1 MVWSK
6 GDNMFD
12 YLWMWSEFLVR
23 WLHVVA
29 GIAWIGS
36 SFYFIALDLSLKP
49 GKALPDEAHG
59 QAWQVHGGGFYNMVK
74 YLVAPARMPDELT
87 WFKWEA
93 YTTWLS
99 GFALLTLIYYAGA
112 GLYMIDVEIL
122 DLEPW
127 QAVGLSVGGI
137 IATWVVYD
145 GICRSPLGR
154 NDVHLALAGFA
165 FIVALAWLYSEM
177 FSARGAF
184 VQIGVSI
191 GTIMVANVAMVIIP
205 GQRKVVT
212 ALVAGEE
219 PDPRYGARGKQRSL
233 HNNYLTLPV
242 VFVMI
247 GGHYPAVF
255 ATEYAWVILA
265 LVLVMGAVI
274 RHFFNTKHKGQPAPW
289 WTWIVAAALT
299 VGAIFLSHAG
309 APKYDADAYAEYEF
323 GEGAEL
329 HLAAVELVTER
340 CAICHARVPQWDGM
354 AFPPKGVVLETESD
368 ILRQMDDIYWQVAA
382 SHAMPPGNVIW
393 VEDEERAMLARW
405 RAMLRAGE
413 MVPEKG

>member
-1 MVWSK
+1 MI
-6 GDNMFD
+6 D
-12 YLWMWSEFLVR
+12 YLWMWSEFMVR

-49 GKALPDEAHG
+49 GKQLPDGAHG
-59 QAWQVHGGGFYNMVK
+59 EAWQVHGGGFYNMVK

-99 GFALLTLIYYAGA
+99 GFALLTIIYYAGA
-112 GLYMIDVEIL
+112 GLYMIDTEIL

-127 QAVGLSVGGI
+127 QAVALSIGGI
-137 IATWVVYD
+137 AGGWIAYD
-145 GICRSPLGR
+145 ALCRSPLGR
-154 NDVHLALAGFA
+154 DTRGLVIAGFA
-165 FIVALAWLYSEM
+165 FIVFLAWGYAEI

-184 VQIGVSI
+184 VQIGVTI

-205 GQRKVVT
+205 GQKKVV
-212 ALVAGEE
+212 AKLIAGEE
-219 PDPRYGARGKQRSL
+219 PDPQHGARAKQRSL

-265 LVLVMGAVI
+265 LVLVIGGLI
-274 RHFFNTKHKGQPAPW
+274 RHFFNTKHKGEPAPW
-289 WTWIVAAALT
+289 WTWIAAAVL
-299 VGAIFLSHAG
+299 VAGAVMLSHAG
-309 APKYDADAYAEYEF
+309 APKYDEDAYAEYEF
-323 GEGAEL
+323 GDGSAL
-329 HLAAVELVTER
+329 HVAAVELVTER

-354 AFPPKGVVLETESD
+354 GFAPKGVVLETEAD
-368 ILRQMDDIYWQVAA
+368 ILRYVDDIYWQVAA
-382 SHAMPPGNVIW
+382 SHAMPPGNIIW
-393 VEDEERAMLARW
+393 VENEERAMLANW
-405 RAMLRAGE
+405 RAMLRADG
-413 MVPEKG
+413 VPATAESDG

>member
-1 MVWSK
+1 MI
-6 GDNMFD
+6 D
-12 YLWMWSEFLVR
+12 YLWMWSEFMVR

-49 GKALPDEAHG
+49 GKQLPDEAHG

-99 GFALLTLIYYAGA
+99 GFALLTIIYYTGA
-112 GLYMIDVEIL
+112 GLYMIDTEIL

-127 QAVGLSVGGI
+127 QAIGLSIGGI
-137 IATWVVYD
+137 AAGWVAYD
-145 GICRSPLGR
+145 LMCRSQLGR
-154 NDVHLALAGFA
+154 DDRLLALAGFV
-165 FIVALAWLYSEM
+165 FIVALAWLYTEI

-191 GTIMVANVAMVIIP
+191 GTIMVANVVMVIIP
-205 GQRKVVT
+205 GQKKVVA
-212 ALVAGEE
+212 ALVAGDT
-219 PDPRYGARGKQRSL
+219 PDPVFGRRGKQRSL

-242 VFVMI
+242 IFVMI

-255 ATEYAWVILA
+255 ATDYSWVILA

-274 RHFFNTKHKGQPAPW
+274 RHFFNTKHKGDPAPW
-289 WTWIVAAALT
+289 WTWAVAAALL
-299 VGAIFLSHAG
+299 VAAILLSQAG
-309 APKYDADAYAEYEF
+309 APKYDESAYAEQGY

-340 CAICHARVPQWDGM
+340 CAICHAAVPQWDGM
-354 AFPPKGVVLETESD
+354 GFAPKGVKLETEAD
-368 ILRQMDDIYWQVAA
+368 ILAHVDAIYWQVAA

-393 VEDEERAMLARW
+393 VEPEERAMLAKW
-405 RAMLRAGE
+405 RRMLRDDGVPVAG
-413 MVPEKG
+413 GAG

>member
-1 MVWSK
+1 MI
-6 GDNMFD
+6 D
-12 YLWMWSEFLVR
+12 YLWMWSEFMVR

-49 GKALPDEAHG
+49 GKQLPDEAHG

-99 GFALLTLIYYAGA
+99 GFALLTIIYYTGA
-112 GLYMIDVEIL
+112 GLYMIDTEIL

-127 QAVGLSVGGI
+127 QAIGLSIGGI
-137 IATWVVYD
+137 AAGWVAYD
-145 GICRSPLGR
+145 LMCRSQLGR
-154 NDVHLALAGFA
+154 DDRLLALAGFV
-165 FIVALAWLYSEM
+165 FIVALAWLYTEI

-191 GTIMVANVAMVIIP
+191 GTIMVANVVMVIIP
-205 GQRKVVT
+205 GQKKVVA
-212 ALVAGEE
+212 ALVAGDT
-219 PDPRYGARGKQRSL
+219 PDPVFGRRGKQRSL

-242 VFVMI
+242 IFVMI

-255 ATEYAWVILA
+255 ATDYSWVILA

-274 RHFFNTKHKGQPAPW
+274 RHFFNTKHKGDPAPW
-289 WTWIVAAALT
+289 WTWAVAAALL
-299 VGAIFLSHAG
+299 VAAILLSQAG
-309 APKYDADAYAEYEF
+309 APKYDESAYAEQGY

-340 CAICHARVPQWDGM
+340 CAICHAAVPQWDGIGF
-354 AFPPKGVVLETESD
+354 APKGVKLETEAD
-368 ILRQMDDIYWQVAA
+368 ILAHVDAIYWQVAA

-393 VEDEERAMLARW
+393 VEPEERAMLAKW
-405 RAMLRAGE
+405 RRMLRDDGVPVAG
-413 MVPEKG
+413 GAG